1 MLSGHV
7 LPTTPGVLHTGE
19 LKTGE
24 PVSRDT
30 NEGVPTTVMIVGK
43 SGSGKSTLGN
53 HLLNAGVTPD
63 DFKLHFAE
71 GGGARGITDC
81 VEDHTSTDGSLRVID
96 TPGIPDPSTIST
108 LEYFDIIVQN
118 LRSPDSINLL
128 IFLVSEDRTN
138 EQQFSHYRVLLN
150 QFNYLPCE
158 KLMVCRQSS
167 YTHSSRTAEAEE
179 TKRNEGIGFAKDIL
193 ARSSMDM
200 PFMLHSSGRGDEAKQ
215 SLARIVNYARVC
227 RSVSLCE
234 WASLRTYREL
244 KTFVRRLAS
253 RKDRLKALNFEV
265 QAQRRLV
272 DSKKRWMDLSSVH
285 RVCAESFMR
294 YAPGVSGVGK
304 AILSP
309 FLYYIEVTS
318 DWAAVKLENA
328 ERELADKSMDEGL
341 LHESQKE
348 LKELEELTL

>member
-1 MLSGHV
+1 MFSEHV

-30 NEGVPTTVMIVGK
+30 REGVPTTVMIVGK

-53 HLLNAGVTPD
+53 HLLNAGVAPD
-63 DFKLHFAE
+63 DFKLHFTE
-71 GGGARGITDC
+71 GGGARGITEY

-96 TPGIPDPSTIST
+96 TPGIPDPNAIST
-108 LEYFDIIVQN
+108 LKYFDIIVQN
-118 LRSPDSINLL
+118 LRSQDSINLL

-138 EQQFSHYRVLLN
+138 KQQFNHYRVLLN

-167 YTHSSRTAEAEE
+167 YTHSFRTAEAEE
-179 TKRNEGIGFAKDIL
+179 TKRNEGIRFVKDIL

-200 PFMLHSSGRGDEAKQ
+200 PFMLQSSGWGDEAKQ
-215 SLARIVNYARVC
+215 SLARIVNYARAC
-227 RSVSLCE
+227 RSVSLCDCP
-234 WASLRTYREL
+234 SLRTHREL
-244 KTFVRRLAS
+244 ETFVRRLAS
-253 RKDRLKALNFEV
+253 RKDRLKALEFEV

-272 DSKKRWMDLSSVH
+272 DSKKWWMDLSSFH
-285 RVCAESFMR
+285 RMCAESFTH
-294 YAPGVSGVGK
+294 YPFGVSGVGN

-328 ERELADKSMDEGL
+328 ERELADKSVDEDL
-341 LHESQKE
+341 LRESQKE
-348 LKELEELTL
+348 LKELEELTH